1 MISLTVDIS
10 TLASNILNLQIMTK
24 KNLLVPIAIFLALI
38 STVNAQQDAQYTQ
51 YMFNTMSVNPAY
63 AGSRGQFSAAAL
75 YRSQWVGLDGAPE
88 TFTLNL
94 HSPIRNSRLGY
105 GVSVIQDN
113 IGDGVVSETYFDAI
127 VSYTIDVSLEGKL
140 SFGLKAGGNL
150 LNLDFNGLR
159 NFDLEPVSIDN
170 IENRFSPNI
179 GLGLYY
185 HTNKFYAGLSAPNIL
200 ETEHFDNARTD
211 ANSAQF
217 LSKERINFYFITGYV
232 FDLNGN
238 LKFKPALLT
247 KVVGGAPLQL
257 DMSASFLFNDKFS
270 FGAAYRWDAALSGL
284 VGFQITDQ
292 LMLGLAYD
300 RETTALGGSQFND
313 GSFEVFLRFELVK
326 SFQKLVSP
334 RFF

>member
-1 MISLTVDIS
+1 MIL
-10 TLASNILNLQIMTK
+10 
-24 KNLLVPIAIFLALI
+24 KNKFLSPIVFLLLLIGSDAIY
-38 STVNAQQDAQYTQ
+38 AQQDAQYTQ

-75 YRSQWVGLDGAPE
+75 YRSQWVGLEGAPQS
-88 TFTLNL
+88 FTLNL
-94 HSPIRNSRLGY
+94 HSPIRNSKLGY
-105 GVSVIQDN
+105 GVSIVQDN
-113 IGDGVVSETYFDAI
+113 IGDGVVSETYFDAV

-159 NFDLEPVSIDN
+159 NFDVEPVNVDN
-170 IENRFSPNI
+170 IENRFSPNV
-179 GLGLYY
+179 GLGIYY
-185 HTNKFYAGLSAPNIL
+185 HSNKFYAGLSAPNL
-200 ETEHFDNARTD
+200 FETEHFDNASTD
-211 ANSAQF
+211 ANSVQF
-217 LSKERINFYFITGYV
+217 LSRERINFYFITGYV
-232 FDLNGN
+232 FDLSGN

-247 KVVGGAPLQL
+247 KVVGGAPLQV
-257 DMSASFLFNDKFS
+257 DASASFLFNDRFS

-292 LMLGLAYD
+292 IMLGLAYD
-300 RETTALGGSQFND
+300 RETTELGGSQFND